1 MKILVLKF
9 GGTSIGSIKKIKK
22 VAEIIT
28 EYKKKNY
35 KVIVISSAM
44 SGVTNEL
51 IKKSF
56 EISDNFSDSEHD
68 VLVSSGEQVACSLIA
83 GRLIHKGYKSRSW
96 LAWQVPIITKGSYKN
111 SRINQI
117 NINKIIKFIKEG
129 GIPII
134 TGFQGVNNENRITT
148 IGRGGSDAS
157 AIMIA
162 KFFKAERCIIY
173 TDVEGVYTTDPN
185 KLNKAKKIRVI
196 SYEEMLEMASLGA
209 KVMQP
214 VSIQDARLNRIDIEV
229 KSSFIKKPGTL
240 ITKRSNIINNKIV
253 TGITSTRNDSKVS
266 LIGVRD
272 EPGVAASIFKP
283 LSKNSINVDMV
294 VQNISANG
302 KETDLTFTIKTEDLN
317 KTKKIIESNKGIKFR
332 KLLLKKDVSKISVI
346 GVGMVTTPGVTF
358 RMFQTLADKKINIQ
372 VISTS
377 EIKISVLIDKRN
389 TKKALIALHKE
400 FKLDTKK

>member
-1 MKILVLKF
+1 MKIVVLKF
-9 GGTSIGSIKKIKK
+9 GGTSVGTIKKIKK
-22 VAEIIT
+22 IAEIIA

-56 EISDNFSDSEHD
+56 EISSDFSDSEYD
-68 VLVSSGEQVACSLIA
+68 VLVSSGEQIACSLIA
-83 GRLIHKGYKSRSW
+83 GRLVHKGLRSRSW
-96 LAWQVPIITKGSYKN
+96 LSWQIPIITLGEHKN

-117 NINKIIKFIKEG
+117 NKNKIIKYLKEG

-134 TGFQGVNNENRITT
+134 TGFQGVNYENRITT
-148 IGRGGSDAS
+148 LGRGGSDAS
-157 AIMIA
+157 AIMVA

-173 TDVEGVYTTDPN
+173 TDVEGVYSTDPN
-185 KLNKAKKIRVI
+185 KLKKAKKIRVI

-214 VSIQDARLNRIDIEV
+214 ISIQDARLNRIDIEV
-229 KSSFIKKPGTL
+229 KSSFIKRSGTL
-240 ITKRSNIINNKIV
+240 ITKKSNIINNKIV
-253 TGITSTRNDSKVS
+253 TGISSTQNDSKVS
-266 LIGVRD
+266 LIGVKD
-272 EPGVAASIFKP
+272 KPGVAASIFKP
-283 LSKNSINVDMV
+283 LSKNLINVDMV

-317 KTKKIIESNKGIKFR
+317 KTKKIIQENKTIDYR
-332 KLLLKKDVSKISVI
+332 KLIFEKGVSKISII
-346 GVGMVTTPGVTF
+346 GVGMITTPGVTF
-358 RMFQTLADKKINIQ
+358 RMFQTLANKRINIQ

-400 FKLDTKK
+400 FKLDNKK

>member
-1 MKILVLKF
+1 MKIVVLKF
-9 GGTSIGSIKKIKK
+9 GGTSVGTTKKIKK
-22 VAEIIT
+22 VAEIIAD
-28 EYKKKNY
+28 YKKKKY
-35 KVIVISSAM
+35 QVIVISSAM

-51 IKKSF
+51 IKKTF
-56 EISDNFSDSEHD
+56 EISNNFSDSEYD
-68 VLVSSGEQVACSLIA
+68 VLVSSGEQIACSLIA
-83 GRLIHKGYKSRSW
+83 GRLIDKGYKSRSW
-96 LAWQVPIITKGSYKN
+96 LSWQVPIITVGKHKN

-117 NINKIIKFIKEG
+117 NKNKIIKYLKEG

-157 AIMIA
+157 AIKVA
-162 KFFKAERCIIY
+162 KFFKAKRCIIY
-173 TDVEGVYTTDPN
+173 TDVEGVFTTDPN
-185 KLNKAKKIRVI
+185 KLKNAKKIKVI

-229 KSSFIKKPGTL
+229 KSSFIKRSGTL

-253 TGITSTRNDSKVS
+253 TGITSTQNDSKVS
-266 LIGVRD
+266 LIGVKD
-272 EPGVAASIFKP
+272 KPGVAATIFKP
-283 LSKNSINVDMV
+283 LSKNLINVDMV

-317 KTKKIIESNKGIKFR
+317 KTKKIIQENKKINYKR
-332 KLLLKKDVSKISVI
+332 LLFKKGVSKISVI
-346 GVGMVTTPGVTF
+346 GVGMITTPGVTF
-358 RMFQTLADKKINIQ
+358 RMFQALASKKINIQ

-377 EIKISVLIDKRN
+377 EIKISVLIDKVN
-389 TKKALIALHKE
+389 TNKAIIALHKE
-400 FKLDTKK
+400 FKLENKK

>member
-1 MKILVLKF
+1 MKIVVLKF
-9 GGTSIGSIKKIKK
+9 GGTSVGSIKKIKNI
-22 VAEIIT
+22 AEIIAN
-28 EYKKKNY
+28 YKKKNY

-44 SGVTNEL
+44 SGVTNGL
-51 IKKSF
+51 IKKSL
-56 EISDNFSDSEHD
+56 EISDDFPEAEHD

-83 GRLIHKGYKSRSW
+83 GRLIRKGFKSRSW
-96 LAWQVPIITKGSYKN
+96 LSWQIPIITVGRHKN
-111 SRINQI
+111 ARINQI
-117 NINKIIKFIKEG
+117 NKNKIIKYLEEG

-134 TGFQGVNNENRITT
+134 TGFQGINYENRITT

-157 AIMIA
+157 AIMVA

-185 KLNKAKKIRVI
+185 KLKKAKKIKII

-229 KSSFIKKPGTL
+229 KSSFIKNSGTL

-253 TGITSTRNDSKVS
+253 TGISSTQNDSKVS
-266 LIGVRD
+266 LIGVKD
-272 EPGVAASIFKP
+272 KPGVAASIFKP
-283 LSKNSINVDMV
+283 LSKNLINVDMV

-317 KTKKIIESNKGIKFR
+317 KTKKIIQQNKSINYR
-332 KLLLKKDVSKISVI
+332 KLLFEKNVSKISVI
-346 GVGMVTTPGVTF
+346 GVGMITTPGVTF
-358 RMFQTLADKKINIQ
+358 KMFQTLASKKINIK
-372 VISTS
+372 VKSTS
-377 EIKISVLIDKRN
+377 AIKISVLIDKKN
-389 TKKALIALHKE
+389 TKKALVSLHKE
-400 FKLDTKK
+400 FKLDNKK

>member
-1 MKILVLKF
+1 MKIVVLKF
-9 GGTSIGSIKKIKK
+9 GGTSVGTIKKIKK
-22 VAEIIT
+22 VAEIIVD
-28 EYKKKNY
+28 YKKKNY
-35 KVIVISSAM
+35 NVIVVSSAM
-44 SGVTNEL
+44 SGVTNAL

-56 EISDNFSDSEHD
+56 EISDNFSNSEHD

-96 LAWQVPIITKGSYKN
+96 LSWQVPIVTNGEHKN

-117 NINKIIKFIKEG
+117 DKKKIIKYLKQG

-134 TGFQGVNNENRITT
+134 TGFQGINKENRITT

-157 AIMIA
+157 AIMIS
-162 KFFKAERCIIY
+162 KFFKAKRCIIY
-173 TDVEGVYTTDPN
+173 TDVQGVYTTDPN
-185 KLNKAKKIRVI
+185 KLKKAKKIKII

-229 KSSFIKKPGTL
+229 KSSFIKKSGTL

-253 TGITSTRNDSKVS
+253 TGISSTQNDSKIS

-272 EPGVAASIFKP
+272 KPGIAAAIFKP
-283 LSKNSINVDMV
+283 LSKNLINVDMV

-302 KETDLTFTIKTEDLN
+302 KETDLTFTIKTDDLN
-317 KTKKIIESNKGIKFR
+317 KTKKIIQNNKSIKFR

-346 GVGMVTTPGVTF
+346 GVGMITTPGVTF
-358 RMFQTLADKKINIQ
+358 RMFQTLANKKINIQ

-377 EIKISVLIDKRN
+377 EIKISVLIDKKN

-400 FKLDTKK
+400 FKLDNIK

>member
-1 MKILVLKF
+1 MKIVVLKF
-9 GGTSIGSIKKIKK
+9 GGTSVGTIKKIKK
-22 VAEIIT
+22 VAEIIAD
-28 EYKKKNY
+28 YKKKNY

-51 IKKSF
+51 IKKSS
-56 EISDNFSDSEHD
+56 EISNDFSISEHD
-68 VLVSSGEQVACSLIA
+68 VLVSSGEQIACSLIA

-96 LAWQVPIITKGSYKN
+96 LSWQVPIITVGAHKN
-111 SRINQI
+111 SRINKI
-117 NINKIIKFIKEG
+117 NKNKIIKYLKEG

-134 TGFQGVNNENRITT
+134 TGFQGINNENRITT

-157 AIMIA
+157 AIMVA
-162 KFFKAERCIIY
+162 KFFKAKRCIIY

-185 KLNKAKKIRVI
+185 KLKKAKKIKEI

-229 KSSFIKKPGTL
+229 KSSFKKKTGTL

-253 TGITSTRNDSKVS
+253 TGISSTQNDSKVS
-266 LIGVRD
+266 LIGVKD
-272 EPGVAASIFKP
+272 KPGVAASIFKP
-283 LSKNSINVDMV
+283 LSKNLINVDMV

-317 KTKKIIESNKGIKFR
+317 KTKKIIQENKNINYR
-332 KLLLKKDVSKISVI
+332 KLLFEKGVSKISVI
-346 GVGMVTTPGVTF
+346 GVGMITTPGVTF
-358 RMFQTLADKKINIQ
+358 KMFQTLANKKINIQ

-377 EIKISVLIDKRN
+377 EIKISVLIDKKN

-400 FKLDTKK
+400 FELDNKK

>member
-1 MKILVLKF
+1 MKIVVLKF
-9 GGTSIGSIKKIKK
+9 GGTSVGTIEKIKN
-22 VAEIIT
+22 VADIVSN
-28 EYKKKNY
+28 YLKKKY
-35 KVIVISSAM
+35 KVIVVSSAM

-51 IKKSF
+51 ISKSKK
-56 EISDNFSDSEHD
+56 ISVNFSDAEYD

-96 LAWQVPIITKGSYKN
+96 LSWQVPITSKGPHKN
-111 SRINQI
+111 SRINH
-117 NINKIIKFIKEG
+117 INKSKILKYLKDG
-129 GIPII
+129 GTPII
-134 TGFQGVNNENRITT
+134 TGFQGISDENRVTT

-162 KFFKAERCIIY
+162 KFFKAQRCVIY

-185 KLNKAKKIRVI
+185 KLNKAKKIKVI

-253 TGITSTRNDSKVS
+253 TGISSTQNDSKVS

-272 EPGVAASIFKP
+272 KPGVAASIFKP

-317 KTKKIIESNKGIKFR
+317 KTKKIIQSNRSIKFR
-332 KLLLKKDVSKISVI
+332 KLILKKDVSKISVI
-346 GVGMVTTPGVTF
+346 GVGMITTPGVTF
-358 RMFQTLADKKINIQ
+358 RMFQTLANKKINIQ

-377 EIKISVLIDKRN
+377 EIKISVLIDKKN

-400 FKLDTKK
+400 FKLDN

>member
-1 MKILVLKF
+1 MKIVVLKF
-9 GGTSIGSIKKIKK
+9 GGTSVGTVKKIKK
-22 VAEIIT
+22 VAEIIA

-44 SGVTNEL
+44 SGVTNDL
-51 IKKSF
+51 IKKSC
-56 EISDNFSDSEHD
+56 EISGNFSDSEHD
-68 VLVSSGEQVACSLIA
+68 VLVSSGEQMACSLIA

-96 LAWQVPIITKGSYKN
+96 LSWQVPIITLGPHKN
-111 SRINQI
+111 SRISQI
-117 NINKIIKFIKEG
+117 TKNRIIKYLNEG

-157 AIMIA
+157 AIMVA
-162 KFFKAERCIIY
+162 KFFKAKRCIIY
-173 TDVEGVYTTDPN
+173 TDVDGVYTTDPN
-185 KLNKAKKIRVI
+185 KLKKAKKINVI

-229 KSSFIKKPGTL
+229 RSSYKKKTGTL
-240 ITKRSNIINNKIV
+240 ITKRSNLINNKIV
-253 TGITSTRNDSKVS
+253 TGISFTQNDSKVS
-266 LIGVRD
+266 LIGVKD
-272 EPGVAASIFKP
+272 KPGVAAAIFKP
-283 LSKNSINVDMV
+283 LSKKSINVDMV

-317 KTKKIIESNKGIKFR
+317 KTKKIIQQNKKINYR
-332 KLLLKKDVSKISVI
+332 KLLFERNVAKISVI
-346 GVGMVTTPGVTF
+346 GVGMITTPGVTF
-358 RMFQTLADKKINIQ
+358 RMFQTLANKGINIK

-377 EIKISVLIDKRN
+377 EIKISVLIDKKN
-389 TKKALIALHKE
+389 INKALISLHKE
-400 FKLDTKK
+400 FKLDRQK

>member
-1 MKILVLKF
+1 MKIVVLKF
-9 GGTSIGSIKKIKK
+9 GGTSVGTIKKIKT
-22 VAEIIT
+22 VAEIIAA
-28 EYKKKNY
+28 YRKKKY

-51 IKKSF
+51 IKKSK
-56 EISDNFSDSEHD
+56 EISENFSGSEYD
-68 VLVSSGEQVACSLIA
+68 TLVSSGEQIACSLIA
-83 GRLIHKGYKSRSW
+83 GRLIHKGYRSRSW
-96 LAWQVPIITKGSYKN
+96 LAWQIPILTHGQHKN
-111 SRINQI
+111 SRIQ
-117 NINKIIKFIKEG
+117 NINKKKILKYLRDG
-129 GIPII
+129 GVPII
-134 TGFQGVNNENRITT
+134 TGFQGINENERIST

-157 AIMIA
+157 AIMFA
-162 KFFKAERCIIY
+162 KFFKAHRCVIY

-185 KLNKAKKIRVI
+185 KLKKAKKIKEI

-214 VSIQDARLNRIDIEV
+214 VSIQDARLNRINIEV

-240 ITKRSNIINNKIV
+240 ITKRTNIINNKII
-253 TGITSTRNDSKVS
+253 TGISSTQNDSKVS

-272 EPGVAASIFKP
+272 KPGVAASIFKP

-317 KTKKIIESNKGIKFR
+317 KTKKIIESNKSIKFR
-332 KLLLKKDVSKISVI
+332 KLILKKDVSKISII

-358 RMFQTLADKKINIQ
+358 KMFQTLANKKINIQ

-377 EIKISVLIDKRN
+377 EIKISVLIDKKN

-400 FKLDTKK
+400 FKLDN

>member
-1 MKILVLKF
+1 MKIVVLKF
-9 GGTSIGSIKKIKK
+9 GGTSVGTIKKIKK
-22 VAEIIT
+22 VAEIIAD
-28 EYKKKNY
+28 YKKKKY
-35 KVIVISSAM
+35 KVIVVSSAM

-51 IKKSF
+51 IKKSLK
-56 EISDNFSDSEHD
+56 ISENFSNSEHD

-96 LAWQVPIITKGSYKN
+96 LSWQIPIITVGSHKN

-117 NINKIIKFIKEG
+117 NKNKILKYLKDG

-134 TGFQGVNNENRITT
+134 TGFQGVNDENRITT

-157 AIMIA
+157 AIMFA

-185 KLNKAKKIRVI
+185 KLKKAKKIQVI

-229 KSSFIKKPGTL
+229 KSSFIKKSGTL

-253 TGITSTRNDSKVS
+253 TGISSTQNDSKVS
-266 LIGVRD
+266 LIGVKD
-272 EPGVAASIFKP
+272 KPGVAASIFKP
-283 LSKNSINVDMV
+283 LSKNLINVDMV

-302 KETDLTFTIKTEDLN
+302 KETDLTFTIKTADLN
-317 KTKKIIESNKGIKFR
+317 KTKKIIQENKNINYR
-332 KLLLKKDVSKISVI
+332 KLLFEKGVTKISVI
-346 GVGMVTTPGVTF
+346 GVGMITTPGVTF
-358 RMFQTLADKKINIQ
+358 RMFQTLANKKINIQ

-377 EIKISVLIDKRN
+377 EIKISVLIDRKN
-389 TKKALIALHKE
+389 TKRALIALHKE
-400 FKLDTKK
+400 FNLDNKK